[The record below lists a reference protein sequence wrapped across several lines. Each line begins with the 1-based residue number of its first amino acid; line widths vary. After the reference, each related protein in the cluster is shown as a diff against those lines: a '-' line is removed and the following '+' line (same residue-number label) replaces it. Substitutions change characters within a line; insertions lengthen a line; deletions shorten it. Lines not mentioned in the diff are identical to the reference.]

1 MNKCELIQLQEL
13 RNNGKIISR
22 KSKIIDYNNKQYI
35 KTIIEYN
42 YFNNLTK
49 EHILFKSCKIG
60 RNKKDSIIKCYTDLL
75 NKKELIRLYNLGF
88 LVIKDESPSYPDT
101 SQEESD

>member
-1 MNKCELIQLQEL
+1 MNKGELIQLQEL

-22 KSKIIDYNNKQYI
+22 KSKKIYYNNKQYI

-49 EHILFKSCKIG
+49 ENTLFKSCKIG
-60 RNKKDSIIKCYTDLL
+60 RNKKHSIIKCYNDLL
-75 NKKELIRLYNLGF
+75 NKKELIRLYNFGF

-101 SQEESD
+101 SQEELD